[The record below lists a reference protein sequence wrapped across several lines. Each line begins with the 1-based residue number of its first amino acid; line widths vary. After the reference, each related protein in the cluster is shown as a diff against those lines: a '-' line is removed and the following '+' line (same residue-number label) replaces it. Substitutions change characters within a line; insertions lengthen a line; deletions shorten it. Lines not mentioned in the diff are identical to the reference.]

1 MSNDSPRWE
10 HFEHKADMGI
20 RGIGPTVD
28 EAFTQAALALTAVIT
43 SPAEIEPLE
52 QVDIECDAPDLELLL
67 PDFLNAIIFEM
78 ATRSML
84 FGKFSV
90 TITDTTLKASLFG
103 EPVSILKHAP
113 AVEIKGATYTAL
125 SVTKNDSGLW
135 TAQCVVDV

>member
-1 MSNDSPRWE
+1 
-10 HFEHKADMGI
+10 MGI

>member
-1 MSNDSPRWE
+1 
-10 HFEHKADMGI
+10 MGI
-20 RGIGPTVD
+20 RGIGQTVE

-90 TITDTTLKASLFG
+90 KISDSTLKAVLFG
-103 EPVSILKHAP
+103 EPASVLKHAP